1 MKSQSLHASSTAQQ
15 RLLRQHV
22 QGCKLHPVIRLRR
35 PFVSKQGTQGA
46 VAHNIWALHGSA
58 SDGGTS
64 ENLFY
69 LQSKLL

>member
-1 MKSQSLHASSTAQQ
+1 MKSQSLPASSTAQQ
-15 RLLRQHV
+15 RLLRQRV

-35 PFVSKQGTQGA
+35 PFVSKQGTLGA
-46 VAHNIWALHGSA
+46 VAHSIWALSGFA

-64 ENLFY
+64 EGLCY